1 MSQIINQI
9 PAKIF
14 DAFEKAAPKFLV
26 CGIVKTA
33 QGQYQYESFH
43 VPSIEQLYFQ
53 IAPEQLVRYVVFEVG
68 EKHTK
73 GEAILKKEAA
83 DFMKAEEEKR
93 ELELYKKLK
102 AKFELIEI
110 PEIQ

>member
-1 MSQIINQI
+1 MSQLINQI
-9 PAKIF
+9 PAKIY

-33 QGQYQYESFH
+33 QGQFQNQSFH
-43 VPSIEQLYFQ
+43 VASLEELYFQ
-53 IAPEQLVRYVVFEVG
+53 IAPEQLTRFTVFEVG
-68 EKHTK
+68 EKHPD
-73 GEAILKKEAA
+73 GEAVLKKEAQE
-83 DFMKAEEEKR
+83 FMKAEEEKR